1 MENARQSIARASM
14 SFKMNDSAREGQQSI
29 EIERLKTTL
38 DILNQKLK
46 VAADE
51 NGELKTQ
58 IDTLNQD
65 LSAKD

>member
-65 LSAKD
+65 